1 VTAIFWIKYCIR
13 ILLDLPPT
21 SFPVQQSF
29 VAKLNCEV
37 QTR

>member
-1 VTAIFWIKYCIR
+1 
-13 ILLDLPPT
+13 LPPT
-21 SFPVQQSF
+21 SFPVQQGF